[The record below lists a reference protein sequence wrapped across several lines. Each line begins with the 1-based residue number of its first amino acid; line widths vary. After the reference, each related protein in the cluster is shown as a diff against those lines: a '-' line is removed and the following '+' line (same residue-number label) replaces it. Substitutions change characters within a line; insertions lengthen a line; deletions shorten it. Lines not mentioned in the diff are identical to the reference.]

1 MLSCALVVFT
11 GCRKGLYK
19 AVDVLREE
27 GAVAPSMVLMSPVNA
42 ESPLGTSVRRSPDA
56 DVIELAAE
64 RCFWLTATEPR
75 SLNRVTFQD
84 GTTRSLEVLL
94 GVKNIADAGLKF
106 KRSSATKGTF
116 TDVKVVSGTG
126 VFDPNRCSAK
136 PGQRFQIVTGAIS
149 GVLDVVASLSLE
161 VAPKASV
168 TIPNTPVD
176 VTVEN
181 GTANSRQARFTATE
195 PVYFAAVSSW
205 VTVETSS
212 TKDEPIPATGVKSV
226 AFPPGFSGS
235 VVLKGFDSG
244 NLQAHLTISPDNSVA
259 GTASAESVAG
269 TACTLRADTN
279 LTVGSSC
286 QIWLGNASIIVKV
299 FMTDSYPM
307 IRLDAYRTNL
317 SP

>member
-1 MLSCALVVFT
+1 
-11 GCRKGLYK
+11 
-19 AVDVLREE
+19 
-27 GAVAPSMVLMSPVNA
+27 MVLMTPLSA
-42 ESPLGTSVRRSPDA
+42 ESPLGTSVRRSDEE

-64 RCFWLTATEPR
+64 RCFWLTTVGTK
-75 SLNRVTFQD
+75 SLDSVTFQD
-84 GTTRSLEVLL
+84 GTTRSLNVLL

-149 GVLDVVASLSLE
+149 GTLDVVAALSLE
-161 VAPKASV
+161 VAPTASIK
-168 TIPNTPVD
+168 IPNTPVD
-176 VTVEN
+176 VVVEN
-181 GTANSRQARFTATE
+181 GTSNSRQARFTAKA

-205 VTVETSS
+205 VTVESSS
-212 TKDEPIPATGVKSV
+212 TKDEPIPPTGAKSV

-244 NLQAHLTISPDNSVA
+244 NMTAHLTISPDNSVEDKPSS
-259 GTASAESVAG
+259 ASGAG
-269 TACTLRADTN
+269 TACTLRQDTT
-279 LTVGSSC
+279 LGVGSSC
-286 QIWLGNASIIVKV
+286 QIWLGNAAIIVKV
-299 FMTDSYPM
+299 FMADSYPM